1 MEAEFLFLYRLS
13 RLFCLSLYDYNTR
26 NGDMLSEKLKGYLC
40 GIVSGATYGMIP
52 LFSLPVLHEGLGFD
66 SLLFY
71 RYLMAAAVMALIQV
85 ARRRSLAISLRDV
98 PLVVLLGVLFAF
110 SSVFMF
116 MAFDYMPTGL
126 VSTMYFVYPVIT
138 ALIMSLFFRER
149 MTWVRLLS
157 LVLALTGIA
166 MLYVSDGDERI
177 SIFGVALTFAA
188 ALVYALYI
196 IITNK
201 SRIRKV
207 PSSTLAFWSLAV
219 GAVVFF
225 VRADCGMALQA
236 VPSIKAWGF
245 ILMLAIVPT
254 VVSCTALVLSIRFVG
269 STVTSILGAS
279 EPVTAV
285 LCGTLVFAEPMSWRI
300 FFGIVT
306 IIVAV
311 LVLVAGDEIVAKMR
325 SKTRK
330 KAIN

>member
-1 MEAEFLFLYRLS
+1 
-13 RLFCLSLYDYNTR
+13 
-26 NGDMLSEKLKGYLC
+26 MLSDKVKGYIC
-40 GIVSGATYGMIP
+40 GMVSGATYGMIP
-52 LFSLPVLHEGLGFD
+52 LFSLPVLNEGLGFD

-85 ARRRSLAISLRDV
+85 VRRRSLAISLRDF
-98 PLVVLLGVLFAF
+98 PLVLLLGVLFAF

-138 ALIMSLFFRER
+138 ALIMSLFFKER
-149 MTWVRLLS
+149 MTWSRVLS
-157 LVLALTGIA
+157 LVLALAGIA
-166 MLYVSDGDERI
+166 MLYVSDGEERI
-177 SIFGVALTFAA
+177 SLFGVGLTFAA

-201 SRIRKV
+201 SRIRRMS
-207 PSSTLAFWSLAV
+207 SSTLAFWSLAI

-225 VRADCGMALQA
+225 LRADCGMALQA
-236 VPSIKAWGF
+236 VPSVKSWGL

-254 VVSCTALVLSIRFVG
+254 VVSCTALVLSIRYVG

-300 FFGIVT
+300 FFGIVV

-311 LVLVAGDEIVAKMR
+311 LVLVAGDEFMAKI
-325 SKTRK
+325 KE
-330 KAIN
+330 

>member
-1 MEAEFLFLYRLS
+1 
-13 RLFCLSLYDYNTR
+13 
-26 NGDMLSEKLKGYLC
+26 MLSEKLKGYLC

-85 ARRRSLAISLRDV
+85 VRRRSLAISLRDV

-157 LVLALTGIA
+157 LLLALAGIA
-166 MLYVSDGDERI
+166 MLYVSDGEERI
-177 SIFGVALTFAA
+177 SLFGVALTFAA

-245 ILMLAIVPT
+245 ILMLDIVPT

>member
-1 MEAEFLFLYRLS
+1 
-13 RLFCLSLYDYNTR
+13 
-26 NGDMLSEKLKGYLC
+26 MLQGKLKGYLC
-40 GIVSGATYGMIP
+40 GMVSGATYGMIP
-52 LFSLPVLHEGLGFD
+52 LFSLPVLHEGLVFD

-71 RYLMAAAVMALIQV
+71 RYLLAASVMALIQIV
-85 ARRRSLAISLRDV
+85 RRRSLAISLRDV
-98 PLVVLLGVLFAF
+98 PLVVLLGVLFAL
-110 SSVFMF
+110 SSVFMY

-138 ALIMSLFFRER
+138 ALMMSLFFKER
-149 MTWVRLLS
+149 MTWVRMLS
-157 LVLALTGIA
+157 LMLSLAGIA
-166 MLYVSDGDERI
+166 MLYVSDGEERI
-177 SIFGVALTFAA
+177 SLFGVMLTFAA

-196 IITNK
+196 ILTNK

-219 GAVVFF
+219 GALVFF

-236 VPSIKAWGF
+236 VPSLKAWGF

-285 LCGTLVFAEPMSWRI
+285 LCGTLIFSEPMSWRI

-311 LVLVAGDEIVAKMR
+311 LVLVTGDEVVARIR
-325 SKTRK
+325 SKFK
-330 KAIN
+330 KRAIN

>member
-1 MEAEFLFLYRLS
+1 
-13 RLFCLSLYDYNTR
+13 
-26 NGDMLSEKLKGYLC
+26 MLSEKLKGYLC

-52 LFSLPVLHEGLGFD
+52 LFSLPVLHEGLDFD

-85 ARRRSLAISLRDV
+85 VRRRSLAISLRDV

-116 MAFDYMPTGL
+116 RAFDYMPTGL

-138 ALIMSLFFRER
+138 ALIMSLFFREQ

-157 LVLALTGIA
+157 LVLALAGIA

-177 SIFGVALTFAA
+177 SLFGVALTFAA

-219 GAVVFF
+219 GTVVFF

>member
-1 MEAEFLFLYRLS
+1 
-13 RLFCLSLYDYNTR
+13 
-26 NGDMLSEKLKGYLC
+26 MLSDKVKGYIC
-40 GIVSGATYGMIP
+40 GMVSGATYGMIP
-52 LFSLPVLHEGLGFD
+52 LFSLPVLNEGLGFD

-85 ARRRSLAISLRDV
+85 VRRRSLAISLRDF
-98 PLVVLLGVLFAF
+98 PLVLLLGVLFAF

-138 ALIMSLFFRER
+138 ALIMSLFFKER
-149 MTWVRLLS
+149 MTWSRVLS
-157 LVLALTGIA
+157 LVLALAGIA
-166 MLYVSDGDERI
+166 MLYVSDGEERI
-177 SIFGVALTFAA
+177 SLFGVGLTFAA

-196 IITNK
+196 VITNK
-201 SRIRKV
+201 SRIRRMS
-207 PSSTLAFWSLAV
+207 SSTLAFWSLAI

-225 VRADCGMALQA
+225 LRADCGMALQA
-236 VPSIKAWGF
+236 VPSVKSWGL

-254 VVSCTALVLSIRFVG
+254 VVSCTALVLSIRYVG

-285 LCGTLVFAEPMSWRI
+285 LCGTLVFTEPMSWRI
-300 FFGIVT
+300 FFGIVV

-311 LVLVAGDEIVAKMR
+311 LVLVAGDEFMAKLR
-325 SKTRK
+325 SKSRK
-330 KAIN
+330 RAIN

>member
-1 MEAEFLFLYRLS
+1 M
-13 RLFCLSLYDYNTR
+13 
-26 NGDMLSEKLKGYLC
+26 
-40 GIVSGATYGMIP
+40 VSGATYGMIP
-52 LFSLPVLHEGLGFD
+52 LFSLPVLNEGLGFD

-85 ARRRSLAISLRDV
+85 VRRRSLAISLRDF
-98 PLVVLLGVLFAF
+98 PLVLLLGVLFAF

-138 ALIMSLFFRER
+138 ALIMSLFFKER
-149 MTWVRLLS
+149 MTWSRVLS
-157 LVLALTGIA
+157 LVLALAGIA
-166 MLYVSDGDERI
+166 MLYVSDGEERI
-177 SIFGVALTFAA
+177 SLFGVGLTFAA

-196 IITNK
+196 VITNK
-201 SRIRKV
+201 SRIRRMS
-207 PSSTLAFWSLAV
+207 SSTLAFWSLAI

-225 VRADCGMALQA
+225 MRADCGMALQA
-236 VPSIKAWGF
+236 VPSVKSWGL

-254 VVSCTALVLSIRFVG
+254 VVSCTALVLSIRYVG

-300 FFGIVT
+300 FFGIVV

-311 LVLVAGDEIVAKMR
+311 LVLVAGDEFMAKLR
-325 SKTRK
+325 SKSRK
-330 KAIN
+330 RAIN

>member
-1 MEAEFLFLYRLS
+1 
-13 RLFCLSLYDYNTR
+13 
-26 NGDMLSEKLKGYLC
+26 MLSDKLKGYIC
-40 GIVSGATYGMIP
+40 GMVSGATYGMNP
-52 LFSLPVLHEGLGFD
+52 LFSVPVLNEGKGFD

-71 RYLMAAAVMALIQV
+71 RYLMAAAVMAGIQLV
-85 ARRRSLAISLRDV
+85 RRRSLAISLKDV
-98 PLVVLLGVLFAF
+98 PLVLLLGVLFAF

-126 VSTMYFVYPVIT
+126 VSTMYFVYPVMT
-138 ALIMSLFFRER
+138 ALIMSLFFGER
-149 MTWVRLLS
+149 MTWCRLLS
-157 LVLALTGIA
+157 LVLALAGIA
-166 MLYVSDGDERI
+166 MLYVSDGDERM
-177 SIFGVALTFAA
+177 SLFGVVLTFAA

-225 VRADCGMALQA
+225 IRADCGMALQA
-236 VPSIKAWGF
+236 VPSLKAWGL
-245 ILMLAIVPT
+245 ILLLAIVPT
-254 VVSCTALVLSIRFVG
+254 VVSCTALVLSIRYVG

-285 LCGTLVFAEPMSWRI
+285 LCGTLVFGEPMSLRI
-300 FFGIVT
+300 LLGIVV

-311 LVLVAGDEIVAKMR
+311 LVLVTGDSLVAKMR
-325 SKTRK
+325 SKSRK

>member
-1 MEAEFLFLYRLS
+1 
-13 RLFCLSLYDYNTR
+13 
-26 NGDMLSEKLKGYLC
+26 MLSDKVKGYIC
-40 GIVSGATYGMIP
+40 GMVSGATYGMIP
-52 LFSLPVLHEGLGFD
+52 LFSLPVLNEGLGFD

-85 ARRRSLAISLRDV
+85 VRRRSLAISLRDF
-98 PLVVLLGVLFAF
+98 PLVLLLGVLFAF

-138 ALIMSLFFRER
+138 ALIMSLFFKER
-149 MTWVRLLS
+149 MTWSRVLS
-157 LVLALTGIA
+157 LVLALAGIA
-166 MLYVSDGDERI
+166 MLYVSDGEERI
-177 SIFGVALTFAA
+177 SLFGVGLTFAA

-196 IITNK
+196 VITNK
-201 SRIRKV
+201 SRIRRMS
-207 PSSTLAFWSLAV
+207 SSTLAFWSLAI

-225 VRADCGMALQA
+225 LRADCGMALQA
-236 VPSIKAWGF
+236 VPSVKSWGL

-254 VVSCTALVLSIRFVG
+254 VVSCTALVLSIRYVG

-300 FFGIVT
+300 FFGIVV

-311 LVLVAGDEIVAKMR
+311 LVLVAGDEFMAKLR
-325 SKTRK
+325 SKSRK
-330 KAIN
+330 RAIN

>member
-1 MEAEFLFLYRLS
+1 
-13 RLFCLSLYDYNTR
+13 
-26 NGDMLSEKLKGYLC
+26 MLSEKLKGYLC

-71 RYLMAAAVMALIQV
+71 RYLMAAAAMALIQV
-85 ARRRSLAISLRDV
+85 VRRRSLAISLRDV

-157 LVLALTGIA
+157 LVLALGGIA

-177 SIFGVALTFAA
+177 SLFGVALTFAA

-219 GAVVFF
+219 GTVVFF

>member
-1 MEAEFLFLYRLS
+1 MR
-13 RLFCLSLYDYNTR
+13 DY
-26 NGDMLSEKLKGYLC
+26 MLNEKLKGYLC
-40 GIVSGATYGMIP
+40 GMVSGATYGMIP

-85 ARRRSLAISLRDV
+85 LRRRSLAISLRDF
-98 PLVVLLGVLFAF
+98 PLVLLLGVLFAF

-138 ALIMSLFFRER
+138 AIIMSLFFKER
-149 MTWVRLLS
+149 MTWSRVLS
-157 LVLALTGIA
+157 LVLALAGIA
-166 MLYVSDGDERI
+166 MLYVSDGEERI
-177 SIFGVALTFAA
+177 SLFGVGLTFAA

-196 IITNK
+196 VITNK
-201 SRIRKV
+201 SRIRKM
-207 PSSTLAFWSLAV
+207 PSSTLAFWSLAI

-225 VRADCGMALQA
+225 LRADCGMALQA
-236 VPSIKAWGF
+236 VPSMQAWGF

-285 LCGTLVFAEPMSWRI
+285 LCGTLVFEEPMSWRI

-311 LVLVAGDEIVAKMR
+311 VVLVAGDELVAKMR
-325 SKTRK
+325 SKSRK

>member
-1 MEAEFLFLYRLS
+1 MR
-13 RLFCLSLYDYNTR
+13 DY
-26 NGDMLSEKLKGYLC
+26 MLNEKLKGYLC
-40 GIVSGATYGMIP
+40 GMVSGATYGMIP

-85 ARRRSLAISLRDV
+85 LRRRSLAISLRDF
-98 PLVVLLGVLFAF
+98 PLVLLLGVLFAF

-138 ALIMSLFFRER
+138 AIIMSLFFKER
-149 MTWVRLLS
+149 MTWSRVLS
-157 LVLALTGIA
+157 LVLALAGIA
-166 MLYVSDGDERI
+166 MLYVSDGEERI
-177 SIFGVALTFAA
+177 SLFGVGLTFAA

-196 IITNK
+196 VITNK
-201 SRIRKV
+201 SRIRKM
-207 PSSTLAFWSLAV
+207 PSSTLAFWSLAI

-225 VRADCGMALQA
+225 LRADCGMALQT
-236 VPSIKAWGF
+236 VPSMQAWGF

-285 LCGTLVFAEPMSWRI
+285 LCGTLVFEEPMSWRI

-311 LVLVAGDEIVAKMR
+311 VVLVAGDELVAKMR
-325 SKTRK
+325 SKSRK

>member
-52 LFSLPVLHEGLGFD
+52 LFSLPVLHEGLDFD

-85 ARRRSLAISLRDV
+85 VRRRSLAISLRDV

-138 ALIMSLFFRER
+138 ALIMSLFFREQ

-157 LVLALTGIA
+157 LVLALAGIA

-177 SIFGVALTFAA
+177 SLFGVALTFAA

-219 GAVVFF
+219 GTVVFF

>member
-1 MEAEFLFLYRLS
+1 M
-13 RLFCLSLYDYNTR
+13 
-26 NGDMLSEKLKGYLC
+26 
-40 GIVSGATYGMIP
+40 VSGATYGMIP
-52 LFSLPVLHEGLGFD
+52 LFSLPVLNEGLGFD

-85 ARRRSLAISLRDV
+85 VRRRSLAISLRDF
-98 PLVVLLGVLFAF
+98 PLVLLLGVLFAF

-138 ALIMSLFFRER
+138 VLIMSLFFKER
-149 MTWVRLLS
+149 MTWSRVLS
-157 LVLALTGIA
+157 LVLALAGIA
-166 MLYVSDGDERI
+166 MLYVSDGEERI
-177 SIFGVALTFAA
+177 SLFGVGLTFAA

-196 IITNK
+196 VITNK
-201 SRIRKV
+201 SRIRRMS
-207 PSSTLAFWSLAV
+207 SSTLAFWSLAI

-225 VRADCGMALQA
+225 LRADCGMALQA
-236 VPSIKAWGF
+236 VPSVKSWGL

-254 VVSCTALVLSIRFVG
+254 VVSCTALVLSIRYVG

-300 FFGIVT
+300 FFGIVV

-311 LVLVAGDEIVAKMR
+311 LVLVAGDEFMAKLR
-325 SKTRK
+325 SKSRK
-330 KAIN
+330 RAIN

>member
-1 MEAEFLFLYRLS
+1 
-13 RLFCLSLYDYNTR
+13 
-26 NGDMLSEKLKGYLC
+26 MLSGRLKGYAC
-40 GIVSGATYGMIP
+40 GVVSGATYGMIP
-52 LFSLPVLHEGLGFD
+52 LFSVPVLNEGLGFD

-71 RYLMAAAVMALIQV
+71 RYLMAAVVMALIQIV
-85 ARRRSLAISLRDV
+85 RRRSLAISVGDL
-98 PLVVLLGVLFAF
+98 PLVLLLGVLFAF

-138 ALIMSLFFRER
+138 AVIMSLFFKEH
-149 MTWVRLLS
+149 MTWSRVLS
-157 LVLALTGIA
+157 LVMALVGIG
-166 MLYVSDGDERI
+166 MLYVSDGDERM
-177 SIFGVALTFAA
+177 SIFGVVLTFAA

-201 SRIRKV
+201 SKIRKV
-207 PSSTLAFWSLAV
+207 PSSTLAFWSLAI
-219 GAVVFF
+219 GALVFL
-225 VRADCGMALQA
+225 VRADFGMALEP
-236 VPSIKAWGF
+236 VPSLKSWGLIF
-245 ILMLAIVPT
+245 LLAILPT

-285 LCGTLVFAEPMSWRI
+285 LCGMLVFAEPMSLRI
-300 FFGIVT
+300 FAGIVL

-311 LVLVAGDEIVAKMR
+311 LVLVTADSLMARLR
-325 SKTRK
+325 SRSRK

>member
-1 MEAEFLFLYRLS
+1 
-13 RLFCLSLYDYNTR
+13 
-26 NGDMLSEKLKGYLC
+26 MLSDKVKGYIC
-40 GIVSGATYGMIP
+40 GMVSGATYGMIP
-52 LFSLPVLHEGLGFD
+52 LFSLPVLNEGLGFD

-85 ARRRSLAISLRDV
+85 VRRRSLAISLRDF
-98 PLVVLLGVLFAF
+98 PLVLLLGVLFAF

-138 ALIMSLFFRER
+138 ALIMSLFFKER
-149 MTWVRLLS
+149 MTWSRVLS
-157 LVLALTGIA
+157 LVLALAGIA
-166 MLYVSDGDERI
+166 MLYVSDGEERI
-177 SIFGVALTFAA
+177 SLFGVGLTFAA

-201 SRIRKV
+201 SRIRRMS
-207 PSSTLAFWSLAV
+207 SSTLAFWSLAI

-225 VRADCGMALQA
+225 LRADCGMALQA
-236 VPSIKAWGF
+236 VPSVKSWGL

-254 VVSCTALVLSIRFVG
+254 VVSCTALVLSIRYVG

-300 FFGIVT
+300 FFGIVV

-311 LVLVAGDEIVAKMR
+311 LVLVAGDEFMAKLR
-325 SKTRK
+325 SKSRK
-330 KAIN
+330 RAIN

>member
-1 MEAEFLFLYRLS
+1 
-13 RLFCLSLYDYNTR
+13 
-26 NGDMLSEKLKGYLC
+26 MLSEKLKGYLC

-52 LFSLPVLHEGLGFD
+52 LFSLPVLHEGLDFD

-85 ARRRSLAISLRDV
+85 VRRRSLAISLRDV

-138 ALIMSLFFRER
+138 ALIMSLFFREQ

-157 LVLALTGIA
+157 LVLALAGIA

-177 SIFGVALTFAA
+177 SLFGVALTFAA

-219 GAVVFF
+219 GTVVFF

>member
-1 MEAEFLFLYRLS
+1 MFS
-13 RLFCLSLYDYNTR
+13 D
-26 NGDMLSEKLKGYLC
+26 KVKGYVC

-52 LFSLPVLHEGLGFD
+52 LFSVPVLHEGMGFD

-71 RYLMAAAVMALIQV
+71 RYLLAAAVMAALQLV
-85 ARRRSLAISLRDV
+85 RRRSLAISMRDV
-98 PLVVLLGVLFAF
+98 PMVLLLGVLFAL

-126 VSTMYFVYPVIT
+126 VSTMYFIYPVIT
-138 ALIMSLFFRER
+138 ALIMSLFFKER
-149 MTWVRLLS
+149 MTWGRVLS
-157 LVLALTGIA
+157 LVMALAGIA
-166 MLYVSDGDERI
+166 MLYVSDGDEQM
-177 SIFGVALTFAA
+177 SIWGVVLTFAA

-196 IITNK
+196 VITNK
-201 SRIRKV
+201 SRIRTM

-219 GAVVFF
+219 GMVIFF
-225 VRADCGMALQA
+225 VRADFGMALQA
-236 VPSIKAWGF
+236 VPSMKAWGL

-254 VVSCTALVLSIRFVG
+254 VVSCTALVVSIRYVG

-285 LCGTLVFAEPMSWRI
+285 ACGMLAFAEPLSWRSLC
-300 FFGIVT
+300 GVMV

-311 LVLVAGDEIVAKMR
+311 LVLVTGDDLVARMR
-325 SKTRK
+325 SKSRK